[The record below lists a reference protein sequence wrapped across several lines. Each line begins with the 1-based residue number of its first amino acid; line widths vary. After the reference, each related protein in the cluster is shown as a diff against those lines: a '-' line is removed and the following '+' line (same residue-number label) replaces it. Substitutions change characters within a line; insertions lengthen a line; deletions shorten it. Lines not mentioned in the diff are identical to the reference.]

1 MYLLRKT
8 VNNFVILLM
17 IFLLN
22 GCALSQWAF
31 RNASDRI
38 VAYSKKVEKVSKV
51 FATKKYLVIRLD
63 VSYSADVN
71 PPHKSLLCIDIVK
84 LTRDVKKIDIFVNDP
99 AYGCPDNIE
108 EQEMVGL
115 KYIKE
120 MNVHY
125 ENNTQKINSI
135 KTLDLYLFSAPSN
148 KKKLEGNKLYYG
160 FVPITFV
167 LDIVTSPIQ
176 LGYYFY
182 KVREDNLRKKNKM
195 KK

>member
-1 MYLLRKT
+1 
-8 VNNFVILLM
+8 
-17 IFLLN
+17 
-22 GCALSQWAF
+22 
-31 RNASDRI
+31 
-38 VAYSKKVEKVSKV
+38 
-51 FATKKYLVIRLD
+51 
-63 VSYSADVN
+63 
-71 PPHKSLLCIDIVK
+71 
-84 LTRDVKKIDIFVNDP
+84 
-99 AYGCPDNIE
+99 
-108 EQEMVGL
+108 MVGL